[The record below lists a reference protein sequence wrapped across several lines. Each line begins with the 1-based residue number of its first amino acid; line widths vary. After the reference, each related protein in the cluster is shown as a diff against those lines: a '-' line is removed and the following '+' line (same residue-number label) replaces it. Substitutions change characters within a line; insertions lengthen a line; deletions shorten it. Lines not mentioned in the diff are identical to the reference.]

1 MADVEILHPAL
12 EKTRL
17 EGEGGHDTQS
27 VKPATPPHSTAATDE
42 RPEMLRSCASY
53 SLDKMDRGPW
63 TSVSKGGISRAGGA
77 NEEARNAQGASCTR
91 YGLEPMPLI
100 FGNSSQDD
108 TQAATT
114 HPPGKHQVMSASEPR
129 RASLNIKCIGPYDLI
144 KTIGSGSTGKVK
156 LAVNRETG
164 ERMAVKIVPRRPL
177 ESAGT
182 ANRKTST
189 KETTQARERRIL
201 REAAILNLIDH
212 RSIVKLRDFLIT
224 ADYFCL
230 FFEYVEGV
238 QLLDYIIMH
247 GRLKERRAC
256 SIFRQIL
263 SAVDYCHHYSIVHRD
278 LKIENI
284 LVEERTGAI
293 KLLDFGLSN
302 FYRHEDNLSTFC
314 GSLYFAAPEL
324 LCGHLYTGP
333 EVDVWSLGIILF
345 VLVTGRVP
353 FDDKNLAALHE
364 KIKACNLQIPDHVSD
379 GCRELLLRM
388 ICRDPQQRA
397 TMDDVIFHPWTNQ
410 GHTSVPAYLP
420 PERTPLEGIDE
431 AVVSYLIRDF
441 DMQYTEAQ
449 IRDILEDLIRRPRG
463 WETQFAHPVVSL
475 YFLARDKLYEPDG
488 QLRAAPIKVDATERS
503 RSLPY
508 INNEA
513 TDGPNMAMLAR
524 ERTDSLTSS
533 IPRSRT
539 KSMSV
544 TPSALTT
551 TAASMRQLE
560 EQYLNIKTVYLRGFF
575 SVNTTSSRSPMAIR
589 NEIQQYLMLH
599 NIHYEDHRSY
609 FVCEHRP
616 SVTSEPGGGIRVGGR
631 QQLGRILFEIH
642 IVRLAFIGTH
652 GLQFKRIQGDVAQFK
667 HLQAQMISSLRL

>member
-1 MADVEILHPAL
+1 MTDVEMLHPAL
-12 EKTRL
+12 EKARL
-17 EGEGGHDTQS
+17 EDREESGDARSGKQHAS
-27 VKPATPPHSTAATDE
+27 PHSNGVMGEELDVFQPCT
-42 RPEMLRSCASY
+42 SY
-53 SLDKMDRGPW
+53 APDAGDRGPW
-63 TSVSKGGISRAGGA
+63 ISLSKGKMSPTGGV
-77 NEEARNAQGASCTR
+77 NEEARNAQGTSRTR
-91 YGLEPMPLI
+91 YGLEPMPLV

-108 TQAATT
+108 TQAPPR
-114 HPPGKHQVMSASEPR
+114 PPGKHQVMSASEPR
-129 RASLNIKCIGPYDLI
+129 RASLNIRRIGPYDLI

-156 LAVNRETG
+156 LAIHRETG
-164 ERMAVKIVPRRPL
+164 VRMAVKIVPRRPL
-177 ESAGT
+177 EGLGSTG
-182 ANRKTST
+182 RKAPT

-201 REAAILNLIDH
+201 REAAILNLIEH
-212 RSIVKLRDFLIT
+212 RNIVKLKDFLIT

-247 GRLKERRAC
+247 GKLKERRAC

-284 LVEERTGAI
+284 LVEERTGTI

-302 FYRHEDNLSTFC
+302 FYRPEDSLSTFC

-324 LCGHLYTGP
+324 LCGQLYTGP
-333 EVDVWSLGIILF
+333 EVDVWSLGIVLF

-364 KIKACNLQIPDHVSD
+364 KIKACNLQVPGHVSD
-379 GCRELLLRM
+379 SCRELLLRM

-397 TMDDVIFHPWTNQ
+397 IMDDVIFHPWTNQ
-410 GHTSVPAYLP
+410 SHSAVPAYLP
-420 PERTPLEGIDE
+420 PERAPLEHVDE
-431 AVVSYLIRDF
+431 AIVSYLIRDF
-441 DMQYTEAQ
+441 DTQYTETQ
-449 IRDILEDLIRRPRG
+449 IREILEALVQSPAG
-463 WETQFAHPVVSL
+463 WETHFTHPVVSL
-475 YFLARDKLYEPDG
+475 YFLARDKLYETDG
-488 QLRAAPIKVDATERS
+488 RLRAAPIRVDAMERS

-508 INNEA
+508 IGDNFNEGA
-513 TDGPNMAMLAR
+513 TPASLGR
-524 ERTDSLTSS
+524 ERTDSLASTASR
-533 IPRSRT
+533 PRT

-544 TPSALTT
+544 TPSAPVSAGT
-551 TAASMRQLE
+551 SMRQLE

-575 SVNTTSSRSPMAIR
+575 SVNTTSSRPPMAIR

-616 SVTSEPGGGIRVGGR
+616 SVTSEAGGGTRGGR
-631 QQLGRILFEIH
+631 RQVGRILFEIH

-667 HLQAQMISSLRL
+667 NLQAQMISSLHL